1 MSPLTRRYHVP
12 SALRVSSARIDPDVA
27 RELLDRGALLV
38 DVRREDDPA
47 VSIAGAV
54 RIPPDEIPADRYDRR
69 RILFVFQGANMLLA
83 AALAVLWATSSLTL
97 PLLGALAV
105 VGGILGTMSFPA
117 FQGMLAATVPRRDL
131 ESAVALN
138 SL

>member
-54 RIPPDEIPADRYDRR
+54 RIPPDEIPAR
-69 RILFVFQGANMLLA
+69 LA
-83 AALAVLWATSSLTL
+83 ELPRDTPIVLACA
-97 PLLGALAV
+97 
-105 VGGILGTMSFPA
+105 
-117 FQGMLAATVPRRDL
+117 
-131 ESAVALN
+131 
-138 SL
+138 